1 MIYIDELMLLNFII
15 DYILIGFTSKLV
27 KININYKRKILSC
40 LFGEISILYLFL
52 NTSNIVLILFKLII
66 GLLMILIAFGFN
78 DIKTYINNILY
89 FYSFSFLLGGTL
101 YYFKIEN
108 LLKYKFFLLFIPLI
122 MDTYKY
128 IFNDLKSIIT
138 LKYKVTIYLNNGNI
152 LYLNGYMDTGN
163 NLIDPITNKKVIIIN
178 KKVDEDYILVPYKTV
193 DDSSLMKCFKP
204 RKVYIDGLG
213 ERNDILVGITNKRFK
228 GFNCLLNNCLLEE
241 K

>member
-15 DYILIGFTSKLV
+15 DYILIDFTSKII

-101 YYFKIEN
+101 YYFKIES

-163 NLIDPITNKKVIIIN
+163 NLIDPLTNKKVIIIN
-178 KKVDEDYILVPYKTV
+178 KKVDEDYILVPYRTV

-213 ERNDILVGITNKRFK
+213 ERNDILVGITNKKFK